1 MTIITQ
7 KTHFNNLLSTHF
19 KELLM
24 LSDEI
29 MEIIA
34 DVLEI
39 TPDELDEDT
48 RLEAIV
54 TDELS
59 LTDIASALEDQ
70 YSIEISE
77 DALESFSSVEDIV
90 SFVTSNLD

>member
-1 MTIITQ
+1 
-7 KTHFNNLLSTHF
+7 
-19 KELLM
+19 M

-34 DVLEI
+34 DVLEL
-39 TPDELDEDT
+39 TPDEIDEET
-48 RLEAIV
+48 RLEELI

-70 YSIEISE
+70 YSIEISDE
-77 DALESFSSVEDIV
+77 ALESFSCIEDVI
-90 SFVTSNLD
+90 SFVQSSLD